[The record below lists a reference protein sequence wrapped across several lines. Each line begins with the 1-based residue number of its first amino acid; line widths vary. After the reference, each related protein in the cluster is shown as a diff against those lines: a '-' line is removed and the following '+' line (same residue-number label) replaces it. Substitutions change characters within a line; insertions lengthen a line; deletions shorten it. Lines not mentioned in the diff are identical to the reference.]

1 MMSARSTPHHHSW
14 SDTLAEKGLA
24 MRKLFLAS
32 VAVFALSSAAHAA
45 NTATTVQMGGANSS
59 SVTQNGVTNDSSS
72 TTQIGFFN
80 SATTLQGLGIP
91 SLNNASTVSQTG
103 GVVNTATTLQNA
115 FGGNSSSISQSSFPL
130 LPPNNSA
137 TVGQNSILLFGN
149 TSTIN
154 QH

>member
-1 MMSARSTPHHHSW
+1 
-14 SDTLAEKGLA
+14 

-45 NTATTVQMGGANSS
+45 NTATTVQIGGANSS
-59 SVTQNGVTNDSSS
+59 AVTQNGVTNDSSS

-80 SATTLQGLGIP
+80 SATTSQGLGIP
-91 SLNNASTVSQTG
+91 SLNNVSTVSQTG
-103 GVVNTATTLQNA
+103 GIVNTATTMQNA
-115 FGGNSSSISQSSFPL
+115 FGSNNSSISQSSFPL
-130 LPPNNSA
+130 LPPSNSA

-149 TSTIN
+149 TSVIN